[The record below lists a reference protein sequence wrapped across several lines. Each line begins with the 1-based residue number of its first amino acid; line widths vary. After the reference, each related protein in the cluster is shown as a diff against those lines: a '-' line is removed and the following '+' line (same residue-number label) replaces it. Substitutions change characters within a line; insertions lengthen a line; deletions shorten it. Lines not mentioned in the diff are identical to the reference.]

1 MNTININVFEN
12 ISTRGRVAWAICC
25 LENLLQHFNDYNE
38 VWELFLSK
46 IWSYTSTPNKT
57 MPYEYGGIVL
67 ALEEWDLIME
77 KFSPSRI
84 KKTSNYI
91 EVKESFAMWSR
102 MGSEINW
109 IPTEEEFLLLQNGF
123 AETRVVLCEVCE
135 LIHYLGIEF
144 MWGASEIPIV
154 EHTELNRLIEIMKE
168 CQVEIPSAEPFMQYA
183 FDVENLHLNNN
194 PRATLIEE
202 RYRYGLPFDGIQYS
216 KFIKKNN

>member
-1 MNTININVFEN
+1 MNAVDINVFEN

-109 IPTEEEFLLLQNGF
+109 VPTEEEFVLLKNGF
-123 AETRVVLCEVCE
+123 ADTRAIL
-135 LIHYLGIEF
+135 
-144 MWGASEIPIV
+144 SEICECIRELGVEFLWGSAEVPIW
-154 EHTELNRLIEIMKE
+154 ENRELLRIIEIMQE
-168 CQVEIPSAEPFMQYA
+168 YQVEMPSIKPFLQYS
-183 FDVENLHLNNN
+183 FNIEDIWRHRL
-194 PRATLIEE
+194 RRRDLIEE
-202 RYRYGLPFDGIQYS
+202 RYRYGITFDGTQYS
-216 KFIKKNN
+216 KFINKK